1 MQFFAVSRGLRCS
14 YSLYVLN
21 IINFQIH
28 ILVKPRETAKNCT
41 KSLVSEEKRQRWEG
55 AMPGV
60 LQREGLAARGGF
72 VGADFSPPA
81 RAAIRP
87 RRRGPLPK
95 I

>member
-1 MQFFAVSRGLRCS
+1 
-14 YSLYVLN
+14 
-21 IINFQIH
+21 
-28 ILVKPRETAKNCT
+28 
-41 KSLVSEEKRQRWEG
+41 
-55 AMPGV
+55 MPGV